1 MTLDVAQFLLRT
13 VLFLLVY
20 IIAVTTSGA
29 FKAWVASLCGDDT
42 AEEEGFL
49 TLNPLM
55 HIDPL
60 GLFFFFIFSFGWGRR
75 VPIDPRNILS
85 RGKLI
90 CAYMADTF
98 MNVLTGVVALV
109 TLVAVYG
116 PGVLQSFVPYEELRA
131 SYPQYAAFAFASM
144 LILLTLIRLSVWLA
158 ALSGISNFFKL
169 GVLLFF
175 PEKQD
180 DPDAQYFLNFGPL
193 LFMILFL
200 SQLMGVINSLIE
212 HAGFVI
218 ASLLKLI

>member
-1 MTLDVAQFLLRT
+1 MTLDVAQFLLSIL
-13 VLFLLVY
+13 LFLLVY
-20 IIAVTTSGA
+20 MIAVTTSGA
-29 FKAWVASLCGDDT
+29 FKAWVAYLCGDDT
-42 AEEEGFL
+42 AQEEGFV

-60 GLFFFFIFSFGWGRR
+60 GLFFFLILKFGWGRR
-75 VPIDPRNILS
+75 IPIDSRNIGS
-85 RGKLI
+85 KPKLI

-98 MNVLTGVVALV
+98 MNILTGIVALV
-109 TLVAVYG
+109 VLVAVFG
-116 PGVLQSFVPYEELRA
+116 PGILQSQVSLEQLRSA
-131 SYPQYAAFAFASM
+131 YPQYTAFAFVSM
-144 LILLTLIRLSVWLA
+144 LILVTLIRLSVWLA

-193 LFMILFL
+193 LLMILFL
-200 SQLMGVINSLIE
+200 SQLMGVINTLIE

-218 ASLLKLI
+218 ASILKFI